1 MHPVKS
7 IRSKPMSPCARA
19 CSPLRQPSIYCM
31 INMIC
36 ASVTG
41 CAAICSSRHSI
52 RLSHCRYGGA
62 MSPRLM
68 RNSFIYL
75 LITVAVLAIF
85 FTLFSDTL
93 GGSQEIPVS
102 EVISRSVRGEIERI
116 EVRGDRLAVFTT
128 SGDSYTSRKEAG
140 ASMHEML
147 IASGVDPATSPV
159 RVDVKGTGG
168 LSSLFGILI
177 NFLPLIFFGAILLF
191 MMRQAQ
197 GNSNQTFSFGKSRA
211 RMFVGNSP
219 AVSFEDVAGVEE
231 AKEELQEVVEFLKVP
246 ERFVSLGA
254 KIPKGVLLIGP
265 PGTGKTL
272 LARAV
277 AGEAGVPFLSI
288 SGSEFVEMF
297 VGVGASRV
305 RDLFEQAKRNAPC
318 IVFVDEIDAVGRH
331 RGAGLGGGHDEREQT
346 LNQILVEMD
355 GFDVNTNIIVV
366 AATNRPDILDPA
378 LLRPGRFD
386 RRVVLDNPD
395 VRGREQILK
404 VHSKGKP
411 LAEDIDMERIAKQTM
426 GFSGADL
433 ANLVNESA
441 ILAARRSKVTIT
453 NDEFAESIDR
463 VIAGPARKSRV
474 VNEREKEITAYHEAG
489 HALVGY
495 MLPKADMPYK
505 VTIVARGM
513 SGGHTRYLPDE
524 DRNLWTKGQFEDM
537 MAAAMGGRVAEEII
551 FEDVTTGASNDLE
564 QATNIARTMVTRY
577 GMSSKLGP
585 RTFGKREELVFL
597 GREISEQRDYSDK
610 IAQDIDEEVYGLVE
624 DAYQKATRVI
634 TDNKE
639 RLGQLARY
647 LIANETVEGD
657 ELKDILDP
665 DADGAATAEAAPAPA

>member
-1 MHPVKS
+1 
-7 IRSKPMSPCARA
+7 
-19 CSPLRQPSIYCM
+19 
-31 INMIC
+31 
-36 ASVTG
+36 
-41 CAAICSSRHSI
+41 
-52 RLSHCRYGGA
+52 

-85 FTLFSDTL
+85 FTLFSDAL
-93 GGSQEIPVS
+93 GGSKEIPVS
-102 EVISRSVRGEIERI
+102 EVLSRSLRGEIERI
-116 EVRGDRLAVFTT
+116 EVRGDRLAVFST
-128 SGDSYTSRKEAG
+128 SGESYSSRKEEG
-140 ASMHEML
+140 ASMLDML
-147 IASGVDPATSPV
+147 SSAGVATGASGVM
-159 RVDVKGTGG
+159 VDVKGTGG
-168 LSSLFGILI
+168 LGSLFGILI

-211 RMFVGNSP
+211 RMFVGNGP
-219 AVSFEDVAGVEE
+219 AVSFDDVAGVEE

-305 RDLFEQAKRNAPC
+305 RDLFEQAKRNSPC

-355 GFDVNTNIIVV
+355 GFDVNTNVILI

-395 VRGREQILK
+395 VRGREQILN

-441 ILAARRSKVTIT
+441 ILAARRNKVTIT
-453 NDEFAESIDR
+453 HDEFAESIDR

-489 HALVGY
+489 HALVGF
-495 MLPKADMPYK
+495 MLPKADNPYK

-524 DRNLWTKGQFEDM
+524 DRNLWTKGQFEDT
-537 MAAAMGGRVAEEII
+537 MAAAMGGRVAEELI

-577 GMSSKLGP
+577 GMSRKLGP

-597 GREISEQRDYSDK
+597 GREISEQRNYSDK
-610 IAQDIDEEVYGLVE
+610 IAEDIDGEVYNLVE
-624 DAYQKATRVI
+624 TAYQSATKVI
-634 TDNKE
+634 TDNKAK
-639 RLGQLARY
+639 LSQLAHH
-647 LIANETVEGD
+647 LIAHETVEGD
-657 ELKDILDP
+657 ELTEILDT
-665 DADGAATAEAAPAPA
+665 DADPAPPPVAEAAPA

>member
-1 MHPVKS
+1 MK
-7 IRSKPMSPCARA
+7 
-19 CSPLRQPSIYCM
+19 LY
-31 INMIC
+31 
-36 ASVTG
+36 T
-41 CAAICSSRHSI
+41 
-52 RLSHCRYGGA
+52 
-62 MSPRLM
+62 MSPRLL
-68 RNSFIYL
+68 RNGFIYL

-85 FTLFSDTL
+85 LTLFSDSL
-93 GGSQEIPVS
+93 GGSEEIPIN
-102 EVISRSVRGEIERI
+102 EVISRSVRGEVEKI
-116 EVRGDRLAVFTT
+116 EVRNDRLTVFTK
-128 SGDSYTSRKEAG
+128 SGDTFASRKESG
-140 ASMHEML
+140 ASMVDTLRE
-147 IASGVDPATSPV
+147 SGVDPAVSGV
-159 RVDVKGTGG
+159 SVEVKGAGG
-168 LSSLFGILI
+168 LSSLFGALL
-177 NFLPLIFFGAILLF
+177 NFLPLIFFGAVLLF

-197 GNSNQTFSFGKSRA
+197 GSGSQTFSFGKSRA

-219 AVSFEDVAGVEE
+219 AVSFSDVAGVEE
-231 AKEELQEVVEFLKVP
+231 AKEELEEVVQFLKVP

-305 RDLFEQAKRNAPC
+305 RDLFEQAKRNSPC

-346 LNQILVEMD
+346 LNQILVAMD

-395 VRGREQILK
+395 VRGREQILR

-411 LAEDIDMERIAKQTM
+411 LAEDINLEGIARQTM

-441 ILAARRSKVTIT
+441 ILAARREKTTIT
-453 NDEFAESIDR
+453 EEEFAESIDR
-463 VIAGPARKSRV
+463 VIAGPARKSKV
-474 VNEREKEITAYHEAG
+474 VNAREKEITAYHEAG

-495 MLPKADMPYK
+495 ILPDADA
-505 VTIVARGM
+505 VTKISIVARGQM
-513 SGGHTRYLPDE
+513 GGYTRFAPEEERTLM
-524 DRNLWTKGQFEDM
+524 TKRQLE
-537 MAAAMGGRVAEEII
+537 ARIAVAMGGRAAEEIV
-551 FEDVTTGASNDLE
+551 FEDYTTGASNDLE
-564 QATNIARTMVTRY
+564 QATNIARAMVMRL
-577 GMSSKLGP
+577 GMSGKLGP

-597 GREISEQRDYSDK
+597 GREISEQQDYSDHF
-610 IAQDIDEEVYGLVE
+610 AEEIDEEVRRIIETAHETATRELTKRRDKLDRIAQYLLKNENVE
-624 DAYQKATRVI
+624 DKALAALFDGSAE
-634 TDNKE
+634 TDGGGGGDAPVVE
-639 RLGQLARY
+639 APP
-647 LIANETVEGD
+647 IADAGD
-657 ELKDILDP
+657 DVVGGTP
-665 DADGAATAEAAPAPA
+665 DVAPAD